1 MACAVARRRQGKETN
16 EKRTARN
23 NYCSSMREGRR
34 RGFLVDGWAKGA
46 KERKRKRERERYL
59 PRKGNSRG
67 RAWNGRGKDQRGAF
81 PLKVVKTRED
91 GNRGGGEF
99 GWRGACEF
107 FMEKGVKPGRGSEG
121 GLLAVPVEM
130 SESGRYLTLG
140 WSVSR
145 MKSASF
151 GAGN

>member
-1 MACAVARRRQGKETN
+1 MGKRG
-16 EKRTARN
+16 KR
-23 NYCSSMREGRR
+23 
-34 RGFLVDGWAKGA
+34 A
-46 KERKRKRERERYL
+46 KEGERERERYL

-107 FMEKGVKPGRGSEG
+107 FMEKGVKPGKGSEG

>member
-1 MACAVARRRQGKETN
+1 M
-16 EKRTARN
+16 
-23 NYCSSMREGRR
+23 
-34 RGFLVDGWAKGA
+34 
-46 KERKRKRERERYL
+46 
-59 PRKGNSRG
+59 
-67 RAWNGRGKDQRGAF
+67 
-81 PLKVVKTRED
+81 KVVKTRED
-91 GNRGGGEF
+91 GNRGEGEF

-107 FMEKGVKPGRGSEG
+107 FMEKGVKPGKGSEG

>member
-1 MACAVARRRQGKETN
+1 MEWKRKGSKRRVPVESRKNARRWE
-16 EKRTARN
+16 
-23 NYCSSMREGRR
+23 SRR
-34 RGFLVDGWAKGA
+34 RGV
-46 KERKRKRERERYL
+46 
-59 PRKGNSRG
+59 
-67 RAWNGRGKDQRGAF
+67 
-81 PLKVVKTRED
+81 
-91 GNRGGGEF
+91 
-99 GWRGACEF
+99 WRGACEF
-107 FMEKGVKPGRGSEG
+107 FMEKGVKPGKGSEG

>member
-1 MACAVARRRQGKETN
+1 
-16 EKRTARN
+16 
-23 NYCSSMREGRR
+23 
-34 RGFLVDGWAKGA
+34 
-46 KERKRKRERERYL
+46 
-59 PRKGNSRG
+59 
-67 RAWNGRGKDQRGAF
+67 
-81 PLKVVKTRED
+81 
-91 GNRGGGEF
+91 
-99 GWRGACEF
+99 
-107 FMEKGVKPGRGSEG
+107 MEKGVKPGKGSEG